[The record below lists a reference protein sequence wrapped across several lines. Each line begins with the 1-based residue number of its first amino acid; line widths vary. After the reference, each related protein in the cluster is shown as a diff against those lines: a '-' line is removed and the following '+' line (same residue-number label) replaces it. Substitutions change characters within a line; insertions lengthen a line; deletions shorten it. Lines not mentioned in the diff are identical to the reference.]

1 MQFDISA
8 NYAYTG
14 RRSVVLSP
22 RAAVASSQP
31 LATQAGLEVLS
42 AGGTAAD
49 AAIAVAASLQ
59 VTQPCSTGLGG
70 DAFCLYYHAASR
82 RVYAYNGSGR
92 SPAALTLEEAR
103 RVAEAGADPRTKAA
117 AGGATS
123 AGSNA
128 AARGPNP
135 SAASHTD
142 PLALPN
148 FHAHTVTVPG
158 AADAWLATHGR
169 FGALPLG
176 KVLEPAIT
184 FARGGFSVEPMTA
197 RWWHTGAEKQLAGRR
212 YGSEL
217 MISGR
222 GPRVGER
229 FANPGLAMVFEAL
242 AAEGAEVFY
251 RGRIAERIA
260 EEVQHEGGLLTLED
274 LAAHRGE
281 WVEPISVAYAG
292 HRVWECPPN
301 GQGLAA
307 LLALETYAAVRD
319 LGHSEADRVH
329 AQVEAMRL
337 AFADAAAHVADPAI
351 APAPLDRLLGESY
364 AASRA
369 ATIDLH
375 RRQASVGPGIPSTM
389 VGTDT
394 VYFSVVDEQG
404 NGCSFINSNFM
415 GFGTGIVPRGCGFT
429 LQNRGRGFVL
439 EAGHPNVLAGAKR
452 PYHTII
458 PGLITGDSGELA
470 AVFGVMGGMMQPQGH
485 LQVVSAM
492 LDRRVD
498 PQSALDDPRWQIH
511 EGDPAAPLLLEEG
524 FADELGADLEKRG
537 HETRVVAGR
546 ERATFG
552 LGQIVALGADDL
564 RWSGSDPR
572 GDGHAGG
579 F

>member
-1 MQFDISA
+1 MKFDISA
-8 NYAYTG
+8 NYGYSG

-31 LATQAGLEVLS
+31 LATQAGLQILA

-49 AAIAVAASLQ
+49 AAIAVAAALQ

-70 DAFCLYYHAASR
+70 DAFCLYYEAASK

-92 SPAALTLEEAR
+92 SPVALTLEEAV
-103 RVAEAGADPRTKAA
+103 RVAEAAQAGGGTPGPGNGTPR
-117 AGGATS
+117 GGATP
-123 AGSNA
+123 GRRA
-128 AARGPNP
+128 A
-135 SAASHTD
+135 

-169 FGALPLG
+169 FGTLPLG
-176 KVLEPAIT
+176 TVLAPAVA

-197 RWWHTGAEKQLAGRR
+197 RWWQAGAERQLAQRR
-212 YGSEL
+212 YGGEL
-217 MISGR
+217 MVSGR

-229 FANPGLAMVFEAL
+229 FFNPGLATVLEAL
-242 AAEGAEVFY
+242 AAEGSEVFY
-251 RGRIAERIA
+251 LGWIAERIA
-260 EEVQHEGGLLTLED
+260 GEVQHEGGLMTIAD
-274 LAAHRGE
+274 LQNHHGE
-281 WVEPISVAYAG
+281 WVEPISVVYG
-292 HRVWECPPN
+292 LHRVWECPPN

-307 LLALETYAAVRD
+307 LLALGTYAAARD
-319 LGHSEADRVH
+319 EAHAEAERVH
-329 AQVEAMRL
+329 LQIEAMRL
-337 AFADAAAHVADPAI
+337 GFADAAAHVADPAT
-351 APAPLDRLLGESY
+351 APAPLDQLLSDSY

-375 RRQASVGPGIPSTM
+375 RRQASVGTGIPAGM
-389 VGTDT
+389 VGNDT

-404 NGCSFINSNFM
+404 NGCSFINSNYM
-415 GFGTGIVPRGCGFT
+415 GFGTGIVPQGCGFT

-439 EAGHPNVLAGAKR
+439 DPGHPNVLGGAKR

-458 PGLITGDSGELA
+458 PALITEEGGDLS

-485 LQVVSAM
+485 LQVVAAM
-492 LDRRVD
+492 IDRLLD
-498 PQSALDDPRWQIH
+498 PQSTLDAPRWQIQD
-511 EGDPAAPLLLEEG
+511 GDPGGAILLEEG
-524 FADELGADLEKRG
+524 FSDELRSELERRG
-537 HETRVVAGR
+537 HTIRVVGGR

-552 LGQIVALGADDL
+552 LGQIIALGADGT

-572 GDGHAGG
+572 GDGQAGG